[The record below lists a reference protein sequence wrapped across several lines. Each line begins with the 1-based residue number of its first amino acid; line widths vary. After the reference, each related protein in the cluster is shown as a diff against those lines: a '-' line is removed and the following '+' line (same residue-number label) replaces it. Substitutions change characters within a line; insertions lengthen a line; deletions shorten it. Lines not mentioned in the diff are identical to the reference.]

1 MALPGSFGDRRPRL
15 TFGLA
20 CWKKGDDMRTLL
32 RQALTDLQHNSAI

>member
-1 MALPGSFGDRRPRL
+1 MALPGSFGDMRPKL

-32 RQALTDLQHNSAI
+32 RQAVTDLQHNSAT